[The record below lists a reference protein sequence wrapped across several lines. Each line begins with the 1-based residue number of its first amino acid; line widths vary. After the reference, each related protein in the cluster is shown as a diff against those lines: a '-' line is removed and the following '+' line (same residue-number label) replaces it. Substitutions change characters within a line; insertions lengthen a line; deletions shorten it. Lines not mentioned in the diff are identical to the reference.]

1 MLKPSFF
8 AFIASFLI
16 LILTES
22 VWVAPLLL
30 LLAIWSLVDV
40 LRGSIAASTARQ
52 PSLED
57 EEQELANRIAQ
68 VRKALHS

>member
-8 AFIASFLI
+8 AFVASFLI
-16 LILTES
+16 LILTET

-40 LRGSIAASTARQ
+40 LRGSITASTERQ

-57 EEQELANRIAQ
+57 EEKELANRIAQ

>member
-16 LILTES
+16 LILTEALL
-22 VWVAPLLL
+22 VAPLLL
-30 LLAIWSLVDV
+30 LLAIWALADV